1 MLKRKNSQIIV
12 AILLAVAAFA
22 VTLQIRS
29 TSSTEF
35 SHLRQGELVELL
47 KSVESSTSRL
57 EAQIAE
63 RTEVRNS
70 LLTATQTSKEAQEAA
85 KKRADDVAIL
95 AGTVAT
101 QGPGITVII
110 NNKSGAVDANVLLDA
125 MSELRDGGA
134 EAIEI
139 NQKIRVV
146 AHTYFVDRADGPMAD
161 DTKITTPIRIDAIG
175 DPSTLYSALRF
186 PGGLVDKIES
196 RGATIKIAQSEKI
209 MITAV
214 TKSKPGRYAQV
225 QPAN

>member
-1 MLKRKNSQIIV
+1 MPSRKAGQIIV
-12 AILLAVAAFA
+12 GTLLAVAAFA

-47 KSVESSTSRL
+47 KSVESSTSRV

-63 RTEVRNS
+63 RIEVRNS
-70 LLTATQTSKEAQEAA
+70 LLTASQTSKEAQAAA

-101 QGPGITVII
+101 QGPGITITI
-110 NNKSGAVDANVLLDA
+110 NDTSGAVDANVLLDA

-139 NQKIRVV
+139 NRTIRVV
-146 AHTYFVDRADGPMAD
+146 AHTYFVDRADGPVAD
-161 DTKITTPIRIDAIG
+161 GTKISTPIRIKAIG

-196 RGATIKIAQSEKI
+196 RGAKIKITESETI
-209 MITAV
+209 SITAV

-225 QPAN
+225 QPAK

>member
-1 MLKRKNSQIIV
+1 MPKRKNGQIIV

-22 VTLQIRS
+22 VTMQIRS

-35 SHLRQGELVELL
+35 SHLRQSELVELL
-47 KSVESSTSRL
+47 KSVESSTTRV

-63 RTEVRNS
+63 RIEVRNS

-101 QGPGITVII
+101 QGPGIIVTI

-139 NQKIRVV
+139 NRTIRVV

-161 DTKITTPIRIDAIG
+161 GTKIDTPIRIHAIG
-175 DPSTLYSALRF
+175 DPNTLYSALRF
-186 PGGLVDKIES
+186 PGGLVDKIQS
-196 RGATIKIAQSEKI
+196 RGATIKIAKNEKI
-209 MITAV
+209 LITAV

-225 QPAN
+225 QPAD